1 MATIITMCVISPDE
15 KLVMPSSMSG
25 AAPDREY
32 INRRL
37 TIGSGEKEDDDDTV
51 REKEGLSTE
60 VREEKTKSRSQF
72 MSVHVRRECWA
83 DVM

>member
-1 MATIITMCVISPDE
+1 MVTIITMCVISPDE

-51 REKEGLSTE
+51 REKDYQRRCEKRKQSRVHSSCLCMSEGNAGH
-60 VREEKTKSRSQF
+60 
-72 MSVHVRRECWA
+72 M
-83 DVM
+83 